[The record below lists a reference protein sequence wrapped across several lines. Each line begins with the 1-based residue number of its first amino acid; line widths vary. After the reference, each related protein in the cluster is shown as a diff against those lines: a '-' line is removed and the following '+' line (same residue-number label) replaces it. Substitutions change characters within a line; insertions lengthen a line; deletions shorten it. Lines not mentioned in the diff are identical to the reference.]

1 MTDKVGTKTGKQ
13 TQAGR
18 DVYVTPE
25 GENVSE
31 KSTTFKYKGKWINVP
46 SIHNGRRYDDDTLKI
61 MLEAEIIEP
70 TSSHENREDAEK
82 AAKARSDN
90 LKFNKGGTPMKDQ
103 MELFEDGG
111 LKDEGGM
118 VDEESG
124 NKVPVGGTRK
134 GVRDDVPAMVSE
146 GEFVFPEDV
155 TRYIGLDK
163 LMQMRQSAKM
173 GLKRMEAM
181 GQMGNSDEATMPDD
195 MPFGVADL
203 VIVSDDTGEE
213 LEMQEGGFVTSTSSY
228 RTAPQQPV
236 YATPP
241 TSPTAPSATVSTT
254 RRLTPELERPA
265 KSSIDFKKLMGEA
278 SIEYVEYR
286 NEAGNNMMIPHI
298 GGVPMFPIPEGY
310 TRYEA
315 SNEDSV
321 ENSDTEE
328 AEVVKETNK
337 ISKDR
342 PDRDIAAEIQAE
354 FDKAPPP
361 INWGTL
367 DTDELISQT
376 DGITGMAS
384 NIATA
389 GMFLLGPLAP
399 LGLAAINQQNRDA
412 LAAITARIAEGNLSP
427 EDLAKLTEQQAL
439 LEKKLGTVGS
449 SIISNIVDGI
459 STALGLSETIT
470 ETAKAKVAE
479 STSGVS
485 ASEIPE
491 APPEQVQ
498 TDRGFTPT
506 NIALPAAT
514 PTEVTPKG
522 IETDRGFT
530 PTNIALPAATADR
543 VSVDPRGKDQ
553 IPTVEQKQSSL
564 APPVTGGYDEQPT
577 VQGTTLQGME
587 EAPIVYGESSPTAA
601 KVEVTPYEGS
611 VQQTAA
617 NNAVEQMRRMTEER
631 QQQRLQ
637 VIDPEFTAGLT
648 AKPYSDPMYQEAG
661 RGYTPPPSMSYDEG
675 PVTYTP
681 PPTVEQQMGTAIP
694 SYDEAGL
701 NVDPRRQQGPKQAE
715 VFQTQEAER
724 MEIERQ
730 QTLADTQKR
739 LEENKELFADA
750 EKRLA
755 EQLVVSASDI
765 KNANDAAEARY
776 NNDIAAIRSEHT
788 KRIDDLMKIGIL
800 DRAAAERKALEL
812 AKAEEEAAKRKME
825 EERKRIADAKAKSDA
840 EAKRREEEEERY
852 KASLAATGTA
862 TRTGSAAPLTSL
874 RPPARPTAPAIP
886 STPEASN
893 NKSTRLDSSNPNTNK
908 NIDAHLSST
917 EKASLAANPSLAAH
931 YTATAN
937 RRANEAASGDTSN
950 TDSANEAA
958 DSSGGDCCFIM
969 LEARYGNGTMDM
981 VVRKYRDEYMTDRNR
996 RGYYKVAE
1004 VFVPLMRKYPVFK
1017 WFITKIFADPLVSY
1031 GKYHYN
1037 EKKIGVIFTPVK
1049 NFWMKLFDVVGGNT
1063 KFIRENGE
1071 TI

>member
-1 MTDKVGTKTGKQ
+1 
-13 TQAGR
+13 
-18 DVYVTPE
+18 
-25 GENVSE
+25 
-31 KSTTFKYKGKWINVP
+31 
-46 SIHNGRRYDDDTLKI
+46 
-61 MLEAEIIEP
+61 
-70 TSSHENREDAEK
+70 
-82 AAKARSDN
+82 
-90 LKFNKGGTPMKDQ
+90 MKDQ

-118 VDEESG
+118 IDEESG
-124 NKVPVGGTRK
+124 NEVPVGGTRK

-236 YATPP
+236 YSTPP
-241 TSPTAPSATVSTT
+241 TSPTPPSDTVSTT

-342 PDRDIAAEIQAE
+342 PDRDISAEIQAE

-367 DTDELISQT
+367 GTDELISQT

-427 EDLAKLTEQQAL
+427 EDLAKLTEQQGI

-485 ASEIPE
+485 APKVAETL
-491 APPEQVQ
+491 PEQVQ
-498 TDRGFTPT
+498 PAETAPTPEEMLMQQPVKVAPAQTGDPEVFAYSPSVVDIKRPDVPITLGGGDPTLPSTTFAAAPTIPAPIDPYGVGQQGEFAGIEPPVIPSVVSLPQASPQKQTAKEYSDDLRSQGIIPSIADMQAAGYTDTEISSVGPASSPNALKVTIDKPTQTEDAFGIGQQGEFAMPAPVTPT
-506 NIALPAAT
+506 APVAPMAAGQQGAVTATT
-514 PTEVTPKG
+514 PTG
-522 IETDRGFT
+522 
-530 PTNIALPAATADR
+530 
-543 VSVDPRGKDQ
+543 
-553 IPTVEQKQSSL
+553 
-564 APPVTGGYDEQPT
+564 
-577 VQGTTLQGME
+577 
-587 EAPIVYGESSPTAA
+587 
-601 KVEVTPYEGS
+601 
-611 VQQTAA
+611 
-617 NNAVEQMRRMTEER
+617 
-631 QQQRLQ
+631 
-637 VIDPEFTAGLT
+637 
-648 AKPYSDPMYQEAG
+648 
-661 RGYTPPPSMSYDEG
+661 
-675 PVTYTP
+675 
-681 PPTVEQQMGTAIP
+681 
-694 SYDEAGL
+694 YDEAGL
-701 NVDPRRQQGPKQAE
+701 NIDPRRQQGPKQAE

-776 NNDIAAIRSEHT
+776 NNDVATIRSEHT

-825 EERKRIADAKAKSDA
+825 AERKRIADAKAKSDA
-840 EAKRREEEEERY
+840 EAKRREEEDKRY

-862 TRTGSAAPLTSL
+862 TRTGSAAPLTSIK
-874 RPPARPTAPAIP
+874 PPSKPTAPAKP
-886 STPEASN
+886 NTPKASN

-917 EKASLAANPSLAAH
+917 EKASLEANPSLAAH

-958 DSSGGDCCFIM
+958 DSGDDCCFIM